1 MSISNRYPTRDWAN
15 VGQFATT
22 NHRDVQSFDL
32 NPQLFGKFVRIQ
44 IDYTN
49 QEHYCPLSLFRVF
62 GTSEI
67 EAFETDNQQEVPMHP
82 IDDLDYE
89 HNEVKKQD
97 NGNQNI
103 INRAGEAVMNI
114 VKKAAGVLVKNEE
127 NTNTKSKNN
136 EQKIFSQCLSMSQ
149 NPMCKLCTEREN
161 VDVMNLLS
169 CNNLVLMNLL
179 QHQNLRQQIFYSE
192 ICQRVLGFD
201 LNEKQMLT
209 ISSHERSYETEF
221 FISILPRTYKYA
233 LCNLIAIELNVLAPF
248 THTIPD
254 NGSGYD
260 HNLRIPKNYQLPN
273 VLVGEDSNNLKNLS
287 KGPPKYKNEK
297 ERTACEVKEIYNTNE
312 VDDVKENVVKETSN
326 QVEENSK
333 EIDDNSTTEHNS
345 ETVNIFNVIED
356 HEDQINKIQTVQ
368 FNETEATEV
377 NIVPDLVEQ
386 TKDTRVEVIINE
398 IQVESDTAIDNLMDN
413 RTLSEQKV
421 FNPPE
426 SVFLRLSNRIRV
438 SWIILQILIESNYY
452 VFLIYRRWKKMCH
465 YHQSILKN

>member
-1 MSISNRYPTRDWAN
+1 MSISNRYPTRDWSN

-22 NHRDVQSFDL
+22 NQRDVQSFDL

-67 EAFETDNQQEVPMHP
+67 EAFETDNQQEVPMHT
-82 IDDLDYE
+82 IDDLEYE

-97 NGNQNI
+97 NSNI

-114 VKKAAGVLVKNEE
+114 VKKAAGVLAKNDE
-127 NTNTKSKNN
+127 NTNAKSKNN

-149 NPMCKLCTEREN
+149 NPMCKLCTDREN

-179 QHQNLRQQIFYSE
+179 EHQNIRQRIFHSE
-192 ICQRVLGFD
+192 MCQRVLGFD
-201 LNEKQMLT
+201 LNEKQL
-209 ISSHERSYETEF
+209 ISNPSSERSYETEF
-221 FISILPRTYKYA
+221 FISILPKTYKFA

-260 HNLRIPKNYQLPN
+260 ENLRVPKNYQLPS
-273 VLVGEDSNNLKNLS
+273 VLVGEDNNNLKNLS

-297 ERTACEVKEIYNTNE
+297 DGTGCEAKEIYNINQLEE
-312 VDDVKENVVKETSN
+312 VKENVKENVVKEMGN
-326 QVEENSK
+326 QVEEYSK
-333 EIDDNSTTEHNS
+333 ETNDNSTTEVNS

-356 HEDQINKIQTVQ
+356 QDQINKMPSVE
-368 FNETEATEV
+368 FNETVATEV
-377 NIVPDLVEQ
+377 NLVPDLVDQ

-398 IQVESDTAIDNLMDN
+398 IQVESDTAIDNIMDN

-438 SWIILQILIESNYY
+438 SIELIS
-452 VFLIYRRWKKMCH
+452 K
-465 YHQSILKN
+465 

>member
-1 MSISNRYPTRDWAN
+1 MSISNRYPTRDWSN

-22 NHRDVQSFDL
+22 NQRDIQSFDL

-67 EAFETDNQQEVPMHP
+67 EAFETDNQQEVPMHT

-89 HNEVKKQD
+89 HNEEKKQD
-97 NGNQNI
+97 NGNI

-114 VKKAAGVLVKNEE
+114 VKKAAGVLVKNDE
-127 NTNTKSKNN
+127 NTNAKSKNN

-149 NPMCKLCTEREN
+149 NPMCKLCTDREN

-179 QHQNLRQQIFYSE
+179 DHQNIRQRIFHSE
-192 ICQRVLGFD
+192 MCQSVLGFD
-201 LNEKQMLT
+201 LNEKQL
-209 ISSHERSYETEF
+209 ISNPSLERSFETEF
-221 FISILPRTYKYA
+221 FISILPMTYKFA
-233 LCNLIAIELNVLAPF
+233 LCNLIAIEMNVLAPF
-248 THTIPD
+248 THTMPD

-260 HNLRIPKNYQLPN
+260 ESHRVPKNYQLPS

-297 ERTACEVKEIYNTNE
+297 EGTGCEVKEIYNNNQVEEVNE
-312 VDDVKENVVKETSN
+312 KENVVKEIGN
-326 QVEENSK
+326 QIEENSK
-333 EIDDNSTTEHNS
+333 EINDNSTTELNS

-356 HEDQINKIQTVQ
+356 EDPINKMQTVE
-368 FNETEATEV
+368 FNETVTTEE
-377 NIVPDLVEQ
+377 NIVPDNVDQ
-386 TKDTRVEVIINE
+386 TKDTRVEVILNE
-398 IQVESDTAIDNLMDN
+398 IQVDSDTAIDNIIDN
-413 RTLSEQKV
+413 RTFSEQKV

-438 SWIILQILIESNYY
+438 SFNY
-452 VFLIYRRWKKMCH
+452 LRIG
-465 YHQSILKN
+465 IN

>member
-1 MSISNRYPTRDWAN
+1 MSISNRYPTRDWSN

-22 NHRDVQSFDL
+22 NQRDVQSFDL

-44 IDYTN
+44 IDYAN

-67 EAFETDNQQEVPMHP
+67 EAFETDNQQEVPMHT

-114 VKKAAGVLVKNEE
+114 VKKAAGVLAKNDE
-127 NTNTKSKNN
+127 NTNAKSKSN
-136 EQKIFSQCLSMSQ
+136 EQQIFSQCLSMSQ
-149 NPMCKLCTEREN
+149 NPMCKLCTDREN

-179 QHQNLRQQIFYSE
+179 DHHNIRQRIFHSE
-192 ICQRVLGFD
+192 MCQRVLGFD
-201 LNEKQMLT
+201 LNDKQVMSNPSL
-209 ISSHERSYETEF
+209 ERSYETEF
-221 FISILPRTYKYA
+221 FISILPMTYKFA

-248 THTIPD
+248 TNTIPD

-260 HNLRIPKNYQLPN
+260 ESHRVHKNYQLPS

-297 ERTACEVKEIYNTNE
+297 EGTGCEVKEIYNNNPVEE
-312 VDDVKENVVKETSN
+312 VKEKEKENVVTEMGN
-326 QVEENSK
+326 QVDENSK
-333 EIDDNSTTEHNS
+333 ETNDNTTTELNS

-356 HEDQINKIQTVQ
+356 EDQTNQMQTVE
-368 FNETEATEV
+368 FNETVTTEE
-377 NIVPDLVEQ
+377 IMVPDIADQ
-386 TKDTRVEVIINE
+386 TKDTRIEVILNE
-398 IQVESDTAIDNLMDN
+398 IQVDSDTAIDNIMDN

-438 SWIILQILIESNYY
+438 SFN
-452 VFLIYRRWKKMCH
+452 
-465 YHQSILKN
+465 